1 MSSDRKSAARPPR
14 ALSEVLTDLASM
26 PGDGISLG
34 SIATA
39 LSDRSYGALL
49 ILFSGPNLL
58 PLPPGASTLFG
69 LPLVIIA
76 AQLLYGQQQVWLPRA
91 LRERA
96 IDGRTFERIAGRL
109 SPMLRRIEMLARP
122 RYWPMPPVV
131 ADRVVGALALV
142 MALLLILPIPFGNW
156 MPALSIVL
164 SSIGM
169 SERDGL
175 WLGAGLLAGAA
186 SLAIV
191 AGVLGATMSAAT
203 GLLR

>member
-1 MSSDRKSAARPPR
+1 
-14 ALSEVLTDLASM
+14 
-26 PGDGISLG
+26 
-34 SIATA
+34 
-39 LSDRSYGALL
+39 
-49 ILFSGPNLL
+49 
-58 PLPPGASTLFG
+58 LFG

-91 LRERA
+91 LRERT
-96 IDGRTFERIAGRL
+96 IDRRTFERIAARL
-109 SPMLRRIEMLARP
+109 SPMLQRIEMLARP
-122 RYWPMPPVV
+122 RYWPMPQIV

-156 MPALSIVL
+156 LPALSIVM

-191 AGVLGATMSAAT
+191 AGVLGATVSAAT